1 MGNLMPAGPQDRDPV
16 DWLSAARAGNQ
27 NAFEALTE
35 PHRNEL
41 LSHCYRM
48 LGSLQDAEDM
58 VQETFLRA
66 WRRLDT
72 YQALA
77 SFRAWMYKIA
87 TNACLDQLKR
97 RPKRTIPT
105 NLSDPVSPDQM
116 QPPRLEPIWL
126 EPFPDELLAPREISP
141 EGRYSLRESIS
152 LAFLVSI
159 QALQPRQRS
168 ALLLADVLD
177 WPIDEIAEIMGSS
190 VSAVNSLLYRARQK
204 LTRLYTGQEE
214 DWIQTGHTNHE
225 QAILLERYLNAWIRA
240 DVDGLVAL
248 LTEDATFPMPPI
260 PSWCQG
266 RDAIRSFV
274 LAAILY
280 GDPNGRWLILPTR
293 SNAQPAYAWYRRDA
307 ASQKYHAFA
316 VQVLTLRG
324 SLISDVTT
332 FGFPHLFPFFNLEL
346 ELPA

>member
-1 MGNLMPAGPQDRDPV
+1 MGDLSQSASRDRDPA

-27 NAFEALTE
+27 NAFEALAE

-48 LGSLQDAEDM
+48 LGSLQDAEDV
-58 VQETFLRA
+58 VQDTYLRA

-72 YQALA
+72 YQARA

-97 RPKRTIPT
+97 RTKRTIPSY
-105 NLSDPVSPDQM
+105 LSDPVEPDQM
-116 QPPRLEPIWL
+116 QPPVMEPIWL
-126 EPFPDELLAPREISP
+126 EPFPDELLTPREVTP

-152 LAFLVSI
+152 LAFLVAV

-177 WPIDEIAEIMGSS
+177 WPINEIADIMGSS
-190 VSAVNSLLYRARQK
+190 VSAVNSLLYRARNRLNQ
-204 LTRLYTGQEE
+204 LYTLQEE
-214 DWIQTGHTNHE
+214 DWIWNGQINRE
-225 QAILLERYLNAWIRA
+225 QEALLERYVNAWISA

-266 RDAIRSFV
+266 RAAIRSFV

-280 GDPNGRWLILPTR
+280 GDSAGRWRILPTH
-293 SNAQPAYAWYRRDA
+293 SNSQPAYAWYQWDE
-307 ASQKYHAFA
+307 ASHRYHAFA
-316 VQVLTLRG
+316 IQVLTLRD

-332 FGFPHLFPFFNLEL
+332 FGFPHLFTTFGLEL
-346 ELPA
+346 ELSA